1 MKNDMIRT
9 AAAAVLAVTVLTGCS
24 TTKKPAMSAT
34 TPAETKPA
42 VQNDLPVETQPP
54 TSRFDGVEDAADG
67 AHLTIS
73 KTTAKPGE
81 IADVTLSVSGV
92 DKAWSM
98 CGLHIVYP
106 DVLECQMFNEEERL
120 VKVKKGDAVAY
131 ASGSIAML
139 WKDNLT
145 EDMIANKQK
154 SVFFTAVLDQN
165 HGLDGDICT
174 YSFKVP
180 EDAVPGTVYPI
191 DYYYCETDMF
201 SNYDKDPSFDKYA
214 FDHWQGGSITVE

>member
-34 TPAETKPA
+34 TPAETKPP

-174 YSFKVP
+174 YCFKVP